1 MCGGYCHPGGGVH
14 AGAGHNAAGVIAED
28 CTLRRWWD

>member
-1 MCGGYCHPGGGVH
+1 VH

-28 CTLRRWWD
+28 YKLNRWWD